1 MLFIATANE
10 LDPIPRPLY
19 DRMEVLEMSGYTVE
33 EKVQIA
39 LRHLLP
45 KQRQYHGLD
54 DEQLRMDETVV
65 DSLISKYTREAGVRE
80 LALPLRRGARGRG
93 TGGTRG
99 SRSSGQGERRLGRG
113 GRGRVEGVGCH
124 RVGGA
129 HDGATVHDGAAARI
143 CAFDRGR
150 TGGGRR
156 GGASGGAV
164 CGGGGLAGENGRR
177 VR

>member
-80 LALPLRRGARGRG
+80 LDRQLAALCRSVAARAAEAQEAHAEVEARAKESAVSGEVAEAGSKASGA
-93 TGGTRG
+93 
-99 SRSSGQGERRLGRG
+99 L
-113 GRGRVEGVGCH
+113 
-124 RVGGA
+124 A
-129 HDGATVHDGAAARI
+129 AGAAA
-143 CAFDRGR
+143 
-150 TGGGRR
+150 
-156 GGASGGAV
+156 V
-164 CGGGGLAGENGRR
+164 QPL
-177 VR
+177 